1 MSCER
6 ACVLRGFAKQGCP
19 DRAPLAARGPGLH
32 PFVICHDVPMPG
44 EPDDVSTDLTTVRA
58 EPVPGSGSWP
68 ELPEVLPVPVPDSH
82 CHLDIAYDSERHG
95 PGPSVDRAL
104 ELAASVGVPKIVQV
118 GYDLTSSQWGVR
130 VANEHREV
138 VAAVALHPNEA
149 PRLAEAGH
157 LERDFEA
164 VAELARNE
172 RVRAIGETGLDHFRT
187 GPDGRAAQEE
197 SFRRHIALAK
207 ELDLALVIHD
217 RDAHDDVVR
226 TLLAEGAPDRVVFH
240 CFSGGPDLARI
251 CTEHGWFMSFAG
263 PVTFKANEHLRQALV
278 AAPSDLVLVETDA
291 PFLAPLP
298 NRGRPNASYL
308 IPVTL
313 RAMARAR
320 GVDVSDLAASVTAA
334 TEAAFGTW

>member
-1 MSCER
+1 
-6 ACVLRGFAKQGCP
+6 
-19 DRAPLAARGPGLH
+19 
-32 PFVICHDVPMPG
+32 MPG
-44 EPDDVSTDLTTVRA
+44 EPKDLTALGA

-68 ELPEVLPVPVPDSH
+68 ELPDPLPVPVPDSH

-95 PGPSVDRAL
+95 PGLSVDRAL
-104 ELAASVGVPKIVQV
+104 QLSASVGVPKIVQV
-118 GYDLTSSQWGVR
+118 GYDLASSQWGVR

-149 PRLAEAGH
+149 PRLAESGEFDRA
-157 LERDFEA
+157 FEA
-164 VAELARNE
+164 IAELAGDK

-187 GPDGRAAQEE
+187 GPEGRAAQEE

-226 TLLAEGAPDRVVFH
+226 MLLAEGAPERVVFH
-240 CFSGGPDLARI
+240 CFSGGLELARI
-251 CTEHGWFMSFAG
+251 CTERGWFMSFAG

-278 AAPSDLVLVETDA
+278 AAPADLVLVETDA

-298 NRGRPNASYL
+298 HRGRPNASYL

-313 RAMARAR
+313 QAMAKAR
-320 GVDVSDLAASVTAA
+320 GVDVSELAGSVTAA
-334 TEAAFGTW
+334 TEAAFGPW